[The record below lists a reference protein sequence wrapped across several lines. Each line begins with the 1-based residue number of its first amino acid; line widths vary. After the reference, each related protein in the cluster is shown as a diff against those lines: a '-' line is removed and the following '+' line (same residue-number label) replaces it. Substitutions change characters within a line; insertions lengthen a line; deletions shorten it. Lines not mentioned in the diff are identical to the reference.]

1 MGLYAGYMDPL
12 IRPEIDRHY
21 SELFDE
27 SERLIG
33 DAFNR
38 LELIRTKEIIERYL
52 PDSPS
57 RILDVGG
64 GPGVYSVWLA
74 ELGHE
79 VELIDPVER
88 HVEQALAA
96 GVPVAHLGTAAAL
109 EYPDETFDHVLLLG
123 PLYHLQERTDRL
135 VALEEA
141 GRVLKPGGL
150 VFAAAIT
157 RFASAIDGL
166 YNGFID
172 HDEFE
177 RIAYTDLETGRHIN
191 TVGDPRY
198 FTTSY
203 FHRPDELRDELEAAG
218 FGDVELLAVEG
229 VSWAAPDLEERVDDP
244 GKLASLLDLM
254 RRLETE
260 PSLLG
265 ASPHFL
271 GVGHR

>member
-1 MGLYAGYMDPL
+1 MDPL

-38 LELIRTKEIIERYL
+38 LELIRTQEIIDRYL
-52 PDSPS
+52 PEPPA

-64 GPGVYSVWLA
+64 GPGVYAIWLG

-88 HVEQALAA
+88 HIEQARAA
-96 GVPVAHLGTAAAL
+96 GVPVAHVGTAEAL
-109 EYPDETFDHVLLLG
+109 ECPDETFDMVLLLG
-123 PLYHLQERTDRL
+123 PLYHLQERTERQA
-135 VALEEA
+135 ALEEA
-141 GRVLKPGGL
+141 RRVLKPAGV

-157 RFASAIDGL
+157 RFASTIDGL

-172 HDEFE
+172 HEEFQQ
-177 RIAYTDLETGRHIN
+177 IALTDLETGRHVN
-191 TVGDPRY
+191 TGGDPRY
-198 FTTSY
+198 FTTAY
-203 FHRPDELRDELEAAG
+203 FHRPDELDHEMRTAG
-218 FGDVELLAVEG
+218 FREVKVLAVEG
-229 VSWAAPDLEERVDDP
+229 VAWAAPDLADRVENPERRR
-244 GKLASLLDLM
+244 ALLDLM
-254 RRLETE
+254 RRLESE

-271 GVGHR
+271 GVGRR